1 MRQAR
6 CIPSVTLLFL
16 LCVMIVLQ
24 SWSME
29 DLILLQGALHN
40 FADSL
45 LCLQEHARA
54 VAELRHVEEVLQDVT
69 RQLRAAEGEEE
80 ALRAKV
86 GHMRQEADIAQAA
99 CDRARAAEAAAL
111 RVNASSFACYTQ
123 RLVRIWVFASLH
135 RSWLPQPAGSM
146 GLSSGLHGSLN
157 PPFPLYTISAS
168 KCFSLQFAG
177 CQGGTGAGPGSSA
190 GGRGGSHAGAEGV
203 QGRCG

>member
-1 MRQAR
+1 M
-6 CIPSVTLLFL
+6 
-16 LCVMIVLQ
+16 
-24 SWSME
+24 
-29 DLILLQGALHN
+29 ILLQCIAS
-40 FADSL
+40 FRDSL

-111 RVNASSFACYTQ
+111 KVNASSFACTPSALSVQ
-123 RLVRIWVFASLH
+123 GVCLH
-135 RSWLPQPAGSM
+135 GSWLPQLAGSM
-146 GLSSGLHGSLN
+146 GLSSGLHGITLRS
-157 PPFPLYTISAS
+157 LYTQSAPPSAS
-168 KCFSLQFAG
+168 ASFAG
-177 CQGGTGAGPGSSA
+177 CQGGTGAGPGSST
-190 GGRGGSHAGAEGV
+190 GGRGGSHASAEGV